1 MKKPEP
7 VGDIVHTACLR
18 PAKHNELTEFSKM
31 STIENDMA
39 AWSVILVSEAENE
52 LGEAPPPIRKK
63 FNQWVVSV
71 QAFGPWLKGGWRT
84 EALSGVLK
92 GFYSIRLNRQWRAI
106 FEVRS
111 ERKVV
116 VIRIV
121 AHDYRGVGRR
131 F

>member
-1 MKKPEP
+1 
-7 VGDIVHTACLR
+7 
-18 PAKHNELTEFSKM
+18 M
-31 STIENDMA
+31 STLYNEMA
-39 AWSVILVSEAENE
+39 TWSVILVSEAQGE
-52 LGEAPPPIRKK
+52 LKEAPQQIRKK
-63 FNQWVVSV
+63 FDHWVVAV

-121 AHDYRGVGRR
+121 AHDYKSVGRSL
-131 F
+131 